1 MLQDKQS
8 YKDIKSSN
16 DIKNFRENQSL
27 LNKDIRSFMEKENNR
42 MSRAPGIKGAK

>member
-27 LNKDIRSFMEKENNR
+27 LNKDIRSFNVEREQQDVKS
-42 MSRAPGIKGAK
+42 SRNKRC